1 MNQIIVRVID
11 EFFKREI
18 QRPWEIPYRNKPVFT
33 FAVSAPSAPSVSNIL
48 LLDLCLPKFY
58 PFFKVSTLEVL
69 VYLFLLKYI

>member
-48 LLDLCLPKFY
+48 LLDRSLQNFRDSAFRELLPLQ
-58 PFFKVSTLEVL
+58 TEH
-69 VYLFLLKYI
+69 